1 MFWPEI
7 AVLSRLDLM
16 KELISADLE
25 CESVF
30 GRLLH
35 PNSESVKDPK
45 LYGNPMVAYIELM
58 RPKNLVLGAITVPL
72 GAAFI
77 LQGQI
82 VEELLIISLQ
92 TMAVMFFIGAGNV
105 MNDIKD
111 YEIDKLAHP
120 NRPLPSGEISLQSAT
135 TFSRLLWASSI
146 LCLASAIYFSMDFD
160 LWWATIIIYVIA
172 VVLMISY
179 DHGPKTKEMGL
190 QGNIAISIMVA
201 AVIIYGAS
209 SVGGLLNPLIWWVS
223 GVVFFTNLAREIIK
237 DCQDIIADEGQRT
250 TLPMKIGLDKSRMVA
265 YVVIMAALVCLYMP
279 FWRGPF
285 EFGQLVFQT
294 PAILVLIT
302 LNGPLFKGDDVLVAG
317 RIRAAMLLGL
327 IGFLLPMLM

>member
-1 MFWPEI
+1 
-7 AVLSRLDLM
+7 
-16 KELISADLE
+16 
-25 CESVF
+25 
-30 GRLLH
+30 
-35 PNSESVKDPK
+35 
-45 LYGNPMVAYIELM
+45 MVAWLELM

-72 GAAFI
+72 GAAFT

-82 VEELLIISLQ
+82 VDEMLIISLQ
-92 TMAVMFFIGAGNV
+92 TIAVMLFIGAGNV

-111 YEIDKLAHP
+111 FEIDKLAHP
-120 NRPLPSGEISLQSAT
+120 NRPLPSQQISLIAAT
-135 TFSRLLWASSI
+135 KFSWILWALSI
-146 LCLASAIYFSMDFD
+146 LCLVSGAYFSMDFD
-160 LWWATIIIYVIA
+160 LWWATIIIYAIA
-172 VVLMISY
+172 VVLMVSY

-190 QGNIAISIMVA
+190 QGNIAISLMVA

-250 TLPMKIGLDKSRMVA
+250 TLPMKIGLEKSRMAA

-279 FWRGPF
+279 YWRGPF

-302 LNGPLFKGDDVLVAG
+302 LNGPLFKGEDALVSA
-317 RIRAAMLLGL
+317 RIRVAMLLGL
-327 IGFLLPMLM
+327 IGFLLPMLV

>member
-1 MFWPEI
+1 
-7 AVLSRLDLM
+7 
-16 KELISADLE
+16 
-25 CESVF
+25 
-30 GRLLH
+30 
-35 PNSESVKDPK
+35 
-45 LYGNPMVAYIELM
+45 MVAWLELM

-72 GAAFI
+72 GAAFT
-77 LQGQI
+77 LQGQFAD
-82 VEELLIISLQ
+82 ELLIISLQ
-92 TMAVMFFIGAGNV
+92 TIAVILFIGAGNV

-120 NRPLPSGEISLQSAT
+120 NRPLPSGQMSLQSASN
-135 TFSRLLWASSI
+135 FSRLLWSLSI
-146 LCLASAIYFSMDFD
+146 LCLAIAIYFSMDFE
-160 LWWATIIIYVIA
+160 LWWATIIIYAIA

-201 AVIIYGAS
+201 AVILYGAS

-250 TLPMKIGLDKSRMVA
+250 TLPMKIGLEKSRMIA
-265 YVVIMAALVCLYMP
+265 YIITMGALVCLYMP
-279 FWRGPF
+279 YWRGPF

-302 LNGPLFKGDDVLVAG
+302 LNGPLFKGDDSLVSG
-317 RIRAAMLLGL
+317 RIRVAMLLGL

>member
-1 MFWPEI
+1 
-7 AVLSRLDLM
+7 
-16 KELISADLE
+16 
-25 CESVF
+25 
-30 GRLLH
+30 
-35 PNSESVKDPK
+35 
-45 LYGNPMVAYIELM
+45 MVAWLELM

-72 GAAFI
+72 GAAFT

-82 VEELLIISLQ
+82 VDEMLIISLQ
-92 TMAVMFFIGAGNV
+92 TIAVMLFIGAGNV

-111 YEIDKLAHP
+111 FEIDKLAHP
-120 NRPLPSGEISLQSAT
+120 SRPLPSQQISLIAAT
-135 TFSRLLWASSI
+135 KFSWILWALSI
-146 LCLASAIYFSMDFD
+146 LCLVSGAYFSMDFD
-160 LWWATIIIYVIA
+160 LWWTTIVIYAIA
-172 VVLMISY
+172 VVLMVSY

-190 QGNIAISIMVA
+190 QGNIAISLMVA

-250 TLPMKIGLDKSRMVA
+250 TLPMKIGLEKSRMAA
-265 YVVIMAALVCLYMP
+265 YVIIMAALVCLYMP
-279 FWRGPF
+279 YWRGPF

-302 LNGPLFKGDDVLVAG
+302 LNGPLFKGEDALVSA
-317 RIRAAMLLGL
+317 RIRVAMLLGL
-327 IGFLLPMLM
+327 IGFLLPMLV

>member
-1 MFWPEI
+1 
-7 AVLSRLDLM
+7 
-16 KELISADLE
+16 
-25 CESVF
+25 
-30 GRLLH
+30 
-35 PNSESVKDPK
+35 
-45 LYGNPMVAYIELM
+45 
-58 RPKNLVLGAITVPL
+58 
-72 GAAFI
+72 
-77 LQGQI
+77 
-82 VEELLIISLQ
+82 
-92 TMAVMFFIGAGNV
+92 

-120 NRPLPSGEISLQSAT
+120 NRPLPSGQMSLQSASN
-135 TFSRLLWASSI
+135 FSRLLWSLSI
-146 LCLASAIYFSMDFD
+146 LCLAIAIYFSMDFE

-179 DHGPKTKEMGL
+179 DHGPKTKTKGL

-201 AVIIYGAS
+201 AVILYGAS

-237 DCQDIIADEGQRT
+237 DCQDIVADEGQRT
-250 TLPMKIGLDKSRMVA
+250 TLPMKIGLDKSRMIA
-265 YVVIMAALVCLYMP
+265 YIITMGALVCLYMP
-279 FWRGPF
+279 YWRGPF

-302 LNGPLFKGDDVLVAG
+302 LNGPLFKGDDALVSG

>member
-1 MFWPEI
+1 
-7 AVLSRLDLM
+7 
-16 KELISADLE
+16 
-25 CESVF
+25 
-30 GRLLH
+30 
-35 PNSESVKDPK
+35 
-45 LYGNPMVAYIELM
+45 
-58 RPKNLVLGAITVPL
+58 L

-160 LWWATIIIYVIA
+160 FWWATIVIYVIA
-172 VVLMISY
+172 VALMLSY

-209 SVGGLLNPLIWWVS
+209 SVGGLLNPLIWWIS
-223 GVVFFTNLAREIIK
+223 GVVFFTNLAREIVK
-237 DCQDIIADEGQRT
+237 DCQDIIADEGQRK
-250 TLPMKIGLDKSRMVA
+250 TLPMKIGLHQSRMIA
-265 YVVIMAALVCLYMP
+265 YVILMAALVCLYMP

-327 IGFLLPMLM
+327 IGFLLPMLI

>member
-1 MFWPEI
+1 
-7 AVLSRLDLM
+7 
-16 KELISADLE
+16 
-25 CESVF
+25 
-30 GRLLH
+30 
-35 PNSESVKDPK
+35 
-45 LYGNPMVAYIELM
+45 MVAWLELM

-77 LQGQI
+77 LERQI
-82 VEELLIISLQ
+82 IDELLIISLQ
-92 TMAVMFFIGAGNV
+92 TIAVMFFIGAGNV

-120 NRPLPSGEISLQSAT
+120 KRPLPSGQISLLAAT
-135 TFSRLLWASSI
+135 KFSWILWVLSI
-146 LCLASAIYFSMDFD
+146 LCLASAIYFSMDFE
-160 LWWATIIIYVIA
+160 LWWATIVIYAIA
-172 VVLMISY
+172 VVLMVSY

-190 QGNIAISIMVA
+190 QGNIAISLMVA

-209 SVGGLLNPLIWWVS
+209 SVGGLLNPLIWWVF

-237 DCQDIIADEGQRT
+237 DCQDIVADEGQRT
-250 TLPMKIGLDKSRMVA
+250 TLPMKIGLEKSRMAA
-265 YVVIMAALVCLYMP
+265 YVIIMAALVCLYMP
-279 FWRGPF
+279 YWRGPF

-302 LNGPLFKGDDVLVAG
+302 LNGPLFKGEDALVSG

-327 IGFLLPMLM
+327 IGFLLPMFM